1 MGAQARYTPM
11 VGESEGSVFQC
22 PVQDWMVFEW
32 ALECRQQSALWALCA
47 VRLTPA
53 R

>member
-1 MGAQARYTPM
+1 MGAQARYTPTA
-11 VGESEGSVFQC
+11 GESEGSVFQC
-22 PVQDWMVFEW
+22 PVRDWMVFEW

>member
-22 PVQDWMVFEW
+22 PVRDQPVFEW
-32 ALECRQQSALWALCA
+32 ALKCRQQSALRALCA
-47 VRLTPA
+47 VGLIPA